1 MEKAMRNT
9 RRLFMILSSIVLSGV
24 LGAPTTQATDDKVFP
39 ASMCI
44 RIFGSGGNPIYFGD
58 ARLFNSSTQP
68 LTVICP
74 IVRDSTLSPWTRIE
88 VIAIDQHFQQN
99 VSCRGHHLNR
109 DGTSDFATAPT
120 STSFITGITGQV
132 LIIAP
137 APVDIDK
144 GSFLVRCDIPPTDIG
159 GSSGLA
165 SYFIAEP

>member
-1 MEKAMRNT
+1 MHEPGDFRVHTGRILSFPQVLLKSQSLDGESSRNT

-120 STSFITGITGQV
+120 STSFITGVTGQV
-132 LIIAP
+132 LIIAL
-137 APVDIDK
+137 
-144 GSFLVRCDIPPTDIG
+144 STCR
-159 GSSGLA
+159 
-165 SYFIAEP
+165 Y